1 MGKKITNIFYNLVF
15 YYSEACGI
23 ESAARQNPNLQIFAI
38 FFSSVGFMN
47 VTPLPLV
54 DAVLSYANVHL
65 NKVDAVLYTNDTPI
79 GHLISDGVILESS
92 NLAKSMLEI
101 MKFVRYVW
109 KIMTFVFNKHIGD
122 QLYFT

>member
-15 YYSEACGI
+15 YCSEACGI

-101 MKFVRYVW
+101 MKFVRYV
-109 KIMTFVFNKHIGD
+109 
-122 QLYFT
+122 